1 MGKDNKR
8 KKRYYR
14 KQALNDRKSHSAN
27 KNLLQDHLKGFL
39 VTCNQKEYQC
49 LQECYNILNENLE
62 KFSTVKTNIEEKK
75 PDPNDINACI
85 EEEIAEQLNHCR
97 TFIQVKTKCKNLLFI
112 KINDNDNKICP
123 NEMLLSIWNDL
134 ELKPQQNSR
143 YIQRIIPVIET
154 CKAENILACFE
165 TTFEKNALK
174 NACSYSVQ
182 CKVRNNSSFQEKK
195 LQEEIIKIVR
205 DKRPNWYVGL
215 DRPDQLIQINIVC
228 KAGCISLLKDYIR
241 YSKYNIME
249 FLKKKKYSMELSKNV
264 DEKNSKNVSG

>member
-1 MGKDNKR
+1 MGKDNKDNIKR

-14 KQALNDRKSHSAN
+14 KQALNNKTHSAN
-27 KNLLQDHLKGFL
+27 RALLQDHLKGFL

-49 LQECYNILNENLE
+49 LQECYNILNE
-62 KFSTVKTNIEEKK
+62 KFPKVKSNIEEKK
-75 PDPNDINACI
+75 PDSNDINACI

-112 KINDNDNKICP
+112 KINDNNNQICP

-134 ELKPQQNSR
+134 EMKPQQNSR

-165 TTFEKNALK
+165 SVFEKKALK
-174 NACSYSVQ
+174 DVCSYSVQ

-195 LQEEIIKIVR
+195 LQEQIIKIVR

-215 DRPDQLIQINIVC
+215 DRPDQMIQINIVC

-249 FLKKKKYSMELSKNV
+249 FLKKKQYSMELAKNV
-264 DEKNSKNVSG
+264 EEKSLKISE